1 MRTCRSCSRPV
12 DEAKSGIC
20 PECGTR
26 FETRDRETDD
36 RLSPPDRGALVWWT
50 PSWTA
55 LVSIA
60 AFGALHLVRRSFSSF
75 PSREL
80 FTATLAT
87 VVVIWLA
94 FAVLTFLRRGPV
106 NRLVGLALLATA
118 LSPAGLATFDY
129 LQALILE
136 SLDVQTTGRPFARLK
151 LWLWG
156 PAP

>member
-1 MRTCRSCSRPV
+1 MARDECAPCSRHAHIGAAERRSRCPGGP
-12 DEAKSGIC
+12 DEFGDGQ
-20 PECGTR
+20 PR
-26 FETRDRETDD
+26 TDD
-36 RLSPPDRGALVWWT
+36 LRLQLRWT